1 MSKTFLKPLA
11 AAVIVSAFVSCLYFE
26 NPEGE
31 PGWRTTP
38 DQSAGPAPE
47 FRRTV
52 PFTPGKTLSLE
63 NDYGDVSITGW
74 NRAEVEVV
82 ARAATVESQPEG
94 SNRPYRI
101 RKVTPEVEILETEQG
116 LLVRTP
122 TFEGAGEA
130 PAVDYELKVPS
141 EIVLTG
147 IRISEGSLTV
157 ANVFGRIEA
166 SIDQGHLAV
175 ANFSGPLR
183 VSLGTGGADVEVLD
197 LRESDEVSVTTRRG
211 DITLRLEPGV
221 TASVEANAPHGEV
234 TSDFDLGV
242 RLPAPT
248 VKGLI
253 GRGGPSIILMTSEGR
268 IQILKSGGAP
278 AAAVQAP

>member
-11 AAVIVSAFVSCLYFE
+11 TAVIVSAFASCFYFE

-38 DQSAGPAPE
+38 DQSAGPARE
-47 FRRTV
+47 FRQTV
-52 PFTPGKTLSLE
+52 PFTSGGTLSLE
-63 NDYGDVSITGW
+63 NDYGDVTITGGD
-74 NRAEVEVV
+74 RGEVEVV
-82 ARAATVESQPEG
+82 ARAATVETQPEG
-94 SNRPYRI
+94 SNRTYRI
-101 RKVTPEVEILETEQG
+101 RKVTPKVEILETEQG

-122 TFEGAGEA
+122 TFEGEGEA

-141 EIVLTG
+141 DIILTG

-157 ANVFGRIEA
+157 ADVFGRIEA
-166 SIDQGHLAV
+166 SIDQGHLSV
-175 ANFSGPLR
+175 GNFSGPLR

-197 LRESDEVSVTTRRG
+197 LRESDEVSVTTRQG
-211 DITLRLEPGV
+211 DITIRLEPAVG
-221 TASVEANAPHGEV
+221 ASIEANAPRGGV

-248 VKGLI
+248 VKGVI

-268 IQILKSGGAP
+268 IQILKSGGG
-278 AAAVQAP
+278 AAAAAKAP